1 MRKSLGFLVALAGL
15 VLVLTLPVFAQA
27 TAAPAPAAPFQAFLA
42 MASATAP
49 AWVPLVNTFI
59 VPPLTAWAK
68 GLPIP
73 FTGATAAG
81 IIVALGAFSTLTTV
95 VCNFLI
101 AWLSGNLAA
110 FDFANAGV
118 LLGQVV
124 TSVLTAAGGFGLWQK
139 WQKAS
144 N

>member
-1 MRKSLGFLVALAGL
+1 MRKSFPLLAMLATMLVALAMPAL
-15 VLVLTLPVFAQA
+15 AQA
-27 TAAPAPAAPFQAFLA
+27 TAAPPPDPLAAFLDAVFKAAPV
-42 MASATAP
+42 
-49 AWVPLVNTFI
+49 WVPLFNTFI
-59 VPPLTAWAK
+59 LPPLTIWAK

-73 FTGATAAG
+73 FTGATATG
-81 IIVALGAFSTLTTV
+81 LIVALSAFATLTTV

-124 TSVLTAAGGFGLWQK
+124 TSVLTAAGAYGLWK
-139 WQKAS
+139 KKSAE
-144 N
+144 